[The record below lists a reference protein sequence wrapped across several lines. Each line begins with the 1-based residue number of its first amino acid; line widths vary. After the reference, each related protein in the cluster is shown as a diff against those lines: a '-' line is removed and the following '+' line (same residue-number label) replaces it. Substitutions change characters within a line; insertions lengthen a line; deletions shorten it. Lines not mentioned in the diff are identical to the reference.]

1 MGRQSTFIQPA
12 GDQKPLR
19 SLKRP
24 AWRLLDPN
32 FQTNASFYA
41 AQCMLATVTIF
52 AVLLA
57 LDSVTQT
64 VLVASLGASSF
75 IAFTMPHV
83 EASRP
88 RYLLGGYLMGTLT
101 GCTFSLLGAG
111 SFATLP
117 SAGLVL
123 AALATGSAIFLMVI
137 TDTEHPPAAAL
148 ALGYALNDWNGLT
161 VGVVFAGIVA
171 IALIKECGKSNMK
184 NLL

>member
-1 MGRQSTFIQPA
+1 MARQPTLMELA
-12 GDQKPLR
+12 GEQKPLR
-19 SLKRP
+19 PMKRP

-32 FQTNASFYA
+32 FQTNASLYA
-41 AQCMLATVTIF
+41 AQCMLATVAIF
-52 AVLLA
+52 AVLLV

-101 GCTFSLLGAG
+101 GCTMSLLGDL
-111 SFATLP
+111 FFVDLP
-117 SAGLVL
+117 AASLVL

-161 VGVVFAGIVA
+161 VGVVFAGILA
-171 IALIKECGKSNMK
+171 IAMIKECGKSNMK